1 MQGEEKKEE
10 KRRRRRACGEKAE
23 RRSFL
28 KVKYISRS
36 NAKQSLAGGNGGKE
50 AQGHDAVALGECSNE
65 GFRRSWSCVLFFFV
79 VIYSEVLSLAATGDE
94 RMDGGPSGIAGT
106 TGYLGLR
113 SGRRVHGLARDE
125 AAQEPAYLGVV
136 VIPGG
141 RK

>member
-50 AQGHDAVALGECSNE
+50 AQGHDAVALGECSDE
-65 GFRRSWSCVLFFFV
+65 DFWRSWSCVLFIV
-79 VIYSEVLSLAATGDE
+79 GIYSDVLSLAATGDE

-106 TGYLGLR
+106 TGVLGLR
-113 SGRRVHGLARDE
+113 SGRRVHGLAKDE